1 MTGVVLVSVAL
12 AAAAVLSAYRADL
25 REALDRVEGRSAV
38 VQTACGPIEYAEAG
52 EGPAVLVVHG
62 AGGGFDQGLLLA
74 EELAPRG
81 FRVVSMS
88 RFGFLRTPLPEDA
101 SIEAQADAHACLM
114 DALGIGQAAFIGA
127 SAGATSSAQMAIRH
141 PDRVTALVL
150 LVPALYA
157 PRPDGEPSI
166 HVPRDTQWL
175 LDRALSSDFIAWAA
189 IRSMPGRVT
198 ESLQATP
205 LVVVQRAGAAEQAR
219 VARMRT
225 LVLPVSRRRE
235 GMLNDASLLP
245 DIPRT
250 RSSASVRR
258 PWRSVPGTTCSVR
271 WTAPVTAWNGF
282 PAPVC
287 WNSRMA
293 DIYGSG
299 ITSGSCGRWRSSWPP
314 TRGATDSDP
323 ATPAAVAR
331 RCRSQLVPAAAG

>member
-1 MTGVVLVSVAL
+1 MKTRRRWARLVTGVVLVSAAL
-12 AAAAVLSAYRADL
+12 AAAGVLSAYRADL

-38 VQTACGPIEYAEAG
+38 VRTACGPIEYAEAG

-245 DIPRT
+245 DIPPYPLERIRAPTLAISARDDLFGTLDSARHSVERIPGARLLELPDGGHLWVGHHERVVRT
-250 RSSASVRR
+250 
-258 PWRSVPGTTCSVR
+258 
-271 WTAPVTAWNGF
+271 
-282 PAPVC
+282 
-287 WNSRMA
+287 MA
-293 DIYGSG
+293 EFLAAD
-299 ITSGSCGRWRSSWPP
+299 
-314 TRGATDSDP
+314 TRGDG
-323 ATPAAVAR
+323 
-331 RCRSQLVPAAAG
+331 Q